1 MKHIRRQAALSVA
14 LILSAEALI
23 ASALLYR
30 ALYGDINK
38 GMLLATQV
46 GIPTSLER
54 R

>member
-1 MKHIRRQAALSVA
+1 MKHVRRQAALSVA

-38 GMLLATQV
+38 G
-46 GIPTSLER
+46 IPTSLER